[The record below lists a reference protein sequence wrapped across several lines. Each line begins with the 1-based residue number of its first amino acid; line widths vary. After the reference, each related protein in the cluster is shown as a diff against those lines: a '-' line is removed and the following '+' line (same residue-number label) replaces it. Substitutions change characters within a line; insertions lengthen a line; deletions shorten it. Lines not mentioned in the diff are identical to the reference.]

1 MQKLSTKSIVMLY
14 KSCRVVQME
23 SNEIGFAVFGFLYN
37 FLQILQD
44 QPTTIHY
51 LRNQLLS
58 RPLERLKLKYFCPW
72 EARRRGRPE
81 LAGAGAEYYPA
92 SRSGG
97 AVARQPLELHS
108 G

>member
-1 MQKLSTKSIVMLY
+1 
-14 KSCRVVQME
+14 ME

-81 LAGAGAEYYPA
+81 LARAGRSIPRRGPA
-92 SRSGG
+92 AQLLGSRWSSTPAKGVAL
-97 AVARQPLELHS
+97 AVQQM